1 MYKIYKIKNKKY
13 SHEIYVGSTKKTLKE
28 RLAEHVY
35 DKRSSVYQYIQ
46 RDGRENF
53 EVIAI
58 DYAENKKDAIEKEI
72 FWTLFLKEQGYFMY
86 NKQAGTIPTEEIKEK
101 NRIAN
106 TGKHPTEETRKKIS
120 EKAKERFKDPTKT
133 PMYGKHHTEKTR
145 KKMSEARKGENNPWF
160 GKHLSKETKQKLRKK
175 NGKAVHCTNDGKC
188 FFSCTEAAEY
198 YNIEA
203 SGIRKS
209 CQDKLKFTK
218 GLHFEYV

>member
-86 NKQAGTIPTEEIKEK
+86 NIQAGNTPSDETKRK
-101 NRIAN
+101 MSKARKGRY
-106 TGKHPTEETRKKIS
+106 TGKES
-120 EKAKERFKDPTKT
+120 S
-133 PMYGKHHTEKTR
+133 MYGKHHSEEAKR
-145 KKMSEARKGENNPWF
+145 KMSEGHKGRYTGKDSYNARKV
-160 GKHLSKETKQKLRKK
+160 R
-175 NGKAVHCTNDGKC
+175 CINDGKC
-188 FFSCTEAAEY
+188 FDCIKDAAEFY
-198 YNIEA
+198 KIKGTNTHI
-203 SGIRKS
+203 SDVCNGKRNH
-209 CQDKLKFTK
+209 TH
-218 GLHFEYV
+218 GLHFEYI